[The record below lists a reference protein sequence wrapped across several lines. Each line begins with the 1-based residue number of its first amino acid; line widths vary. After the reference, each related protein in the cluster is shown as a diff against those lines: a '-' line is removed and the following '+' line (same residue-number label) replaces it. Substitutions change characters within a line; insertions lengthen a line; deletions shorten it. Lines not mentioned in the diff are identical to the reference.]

1 MYVHMYVHSKN
12 QNSLVRFIHFFNDQ
26 VGMGL
31 NAEKMITELVKDNRL
46 EITSLT

>member
-31 NAEKMITELVKDNRL
+31 NAEKMMTELVKDNRL